1 MKRLPS
7 IALYGLEELDW
18 IPVDPWSVHEFKSM
32 VEDVARPMAE
42 DWDPKVPTQFKSDL
56 NPDG

>member
-42 DWDPKVPTQFKSDL
+42 DWDPKVDTE
-56 NPDG
+56 